1 MSNGWYLNY
10 FGEDYFQF
18 DNHNDT
24 ALEVDGLI
32 RLIGSPEVKKILD
45 LGCGYGRVS
54 MPLRNRGYTVF
65 GYDISS
71 TLLKRAG
78 QTDPEGIWVRGD
90 MRELPFQGSFEIVIN
105 LFNTMGYFENEDENF
120 EVLRSI
126 SKALCNGGRFICQLV
141 NRDYLIRH
149 FVPQEVHRK
158 NDSILIEEREFN
170 SIENRVNTK
179 TTIINSTEKREYE
192 TSIRIYTV
200 TELDLLLAAAGMT
213 IREIHGGLDFRTYN
227 WDTNQLVLIAE
238 RNEQ

>member
-1 MSNGWYLNY
+1 M
-10 FGEDYFQF
+10 
-18 DNHNDT
+18 
-24 ALEVDGLI
+24 
-32 RLIGSPEVKKILD
+32 
-45 LGCGYGRVS
+45 
-54 MPLRNRGYTVF
+54 
-65 GYDISS
+65 
-71 TLLKRAG
+71 
-78 QTDPEGIWVRGD
+78 
-90 MRELPFQGSFEIVIN
+90 
-105 LFNTMGYFENEDENF
+105 
-120 EVLRSI
+120 
-126 SKALCNGGRFICQLV
+126 V

-213 IREIHGGLDFRTYN
+213 IREIHGGLDFRPYN